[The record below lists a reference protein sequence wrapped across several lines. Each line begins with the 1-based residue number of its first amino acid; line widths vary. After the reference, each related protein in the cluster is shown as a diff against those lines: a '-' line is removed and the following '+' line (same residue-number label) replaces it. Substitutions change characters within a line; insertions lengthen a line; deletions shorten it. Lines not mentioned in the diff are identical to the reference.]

1 EKTLGDKS
9 CQRRL
14 VDRRR
19 VLIHGAADLDKR
31 IDQRLRRN
39 DVTQTQR
46 RTKNLAHR
54 SRVNHPAGVIDPLH
68 RRERRSGEKN
78 LGVEGVFKDE
88 GVMRTG
94 KIEQGRPARKTH
106 RHADRKLMRRSYV
119 DEFWQG
125 LFSRSRNDDSLIV
138 ERLWNDFSTG
148 QSKNSCGLLI
158 TRIFNPCGLARI
170 EQCCCR
176 NQHRLL
182 HSADDHDLVRMTA
195 SRSEI
200 AQISRKRFAQVGVA
214 AIRRITQ
221 QVSSFLRENLCSK
234 PFPHSYR
241 KFIDCRN
248 TRDKRDARASTCCSK
263 IKLLSYPVVRKC
275 SDSIGN
281 AKGRLSGRMSYRL
294 VCAQKGVR
302 ERVCYECSRFGL

>member
-1 EKTLGDKS
+1 E
-9 CQRRL
+9 
-14 VDRRR
+14 
-19 VLIHGAADLDKR
+19 
-31 IDQRLRRN
+31 
-39 DVTQTQR
+39 
-46 RTKNLAHR
+46 TK
-54 SRVNHPAGVIDPLH
+54 
-68 RRERRSGEKN
+68 
-78 LGVEGVFKDE
+78 LGVVVVFKDE
-88 GVMRTG
+88 RVMRTG
-94 KIEQGRPARKTH
+94 EIEQGRPARKTH

-119 DEFWQG
+119 DEFGQR
-125 LFSRSRNDDSLIV
+125 LFSRSRDDDSLIV
-138 ERLWNDFSTG
+138 ERLWNDLSTG
-148 QSKNSCGLLI
+148 KSKNSCGLLI
-158 TRIFNPCGLARI
+158 TRIFNPCGLSRI

-182 HSADDHDLVRMTA
+182 HSADDHDLVRMAA

-200 AQISRKRFAQVGVA
+200 AQISRECLAQVGVA

-221 QVSSFLRENLCSK
+221 QVGSFFRENLCSK

-248 TRDKRDARASTCCSK
+248 TRDKRDARAGTCCAK

-275 SDSIGN
+275 SDSIEN

-302 ERVCYECSRFGL
+302 KRVCYKRPRFGLRTKIAFCVKL